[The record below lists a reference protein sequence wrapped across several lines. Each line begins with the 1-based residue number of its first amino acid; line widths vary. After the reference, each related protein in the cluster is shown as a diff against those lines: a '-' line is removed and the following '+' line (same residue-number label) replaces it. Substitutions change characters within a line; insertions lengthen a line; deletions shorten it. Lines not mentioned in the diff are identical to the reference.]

1 MVYSSP
7 IKIKKETVE
16 ELSPFQQIM
25 LGKRDINTSGD
36 NVSNKNKKSNQKNNS
51 NK

>member
-1 MVYSSP
+1 MELE
-7 IKIKKETVE
+7 KAKKEKKEAVE

-36 NVSNKNKKSNQKNNS
+36 NISNKKKSNQKNTS